1 MSLSPIDV
9 AQQQFRRVLHGYHVR
24 EVEAFLQAVA
34 HAMTDL
40 VRQNAELKAQLAAQE
55 QKTLGLER
63 RENDVKEALV
73 LAQRAVEEVRGEAD
87 QKARLRVEQA
97 EVEAHKI
104 LADAQGRQVSL
115 SAQVR
120 ELTGQRTRFVEEL
133 RALVTTHARLLDMHL
148 GEATGHAHAR
158 GDDAVGSDVFA
169 VLQAPSPPALLD
181 APPPVGS
188 RAARALRA
196 GGRADERGRPHRVDA
211 SGQAHGE

>member
-9 AQQQFRRVLHGYHVR
+9 AQQQFRRSLHGYHVR

-55 QKTLGLER
+55 QKALGLER

-73 LAQRAVEEVRGEAD
+73 LAQRAVEEVRAEAD

-120 ELTGQRTRFVEEL
+120 ELTGQRTRFVEEM
-133 RALVTTHARLLDMHL
+133 RALVTTHARLLDLHT
-148 GEATGHAHAR
+148 GEAVGDR
-158 GDDAVGSDVFA
+158 LGRCDDAVGSDVFS
-169 VLQAPSPPALLD
+169 VLQAPSPPALVD
-181 APPPVGS
+181 AASATGG
-188 RAARALRA
+188 RAARALRS
-196 GGRADERGRPHRVDA
+196 GGRLDERGRAHAP
-211 SGQAHGE
+211 GQAHSE